1 MVECELCGSKA
12 TRKAKVEGSILNVC
26 DDCVKFGKEIPR
38 IEIRKKEMRTTQIE
52 EMEHELVKDFRK
64 IIRKAREKRKLTQE
78 DLAKKLKEK
87 SSVIKR
93 IEEGWMPPLQLIKK
107 LERFFE
113 IKLRERIVESVLNKK
128 LNARNLTI
136 GDIVEVS

>member
-26 DDCVKFGKEIPR
+26 DDCVKFGREIPQ
-38 IEIRKKEMRTTQIE
+38 IEIKKKDKRIPHLE
-52 EMEHELVKDFRK
+52 EMEDVLVADFHK
-64 IIRKAREKRKLTQE
+64 IIRKSREKRKLTQE

-87 SSVIKR
+87 ASVIKR
-93 IEEGWMPPLQLIKK
+93 IEEGWKPSMELIKK
-107 LERFFE
+107 LEKFFE
-113 IKLRERIVESVLNKK
+113 IKLREKIEENVLEKK
-128 LNARNLTI
+128 IGSKDLTI